1 MTLFSNNA
9 PTGNR
14 MLEETTLKSTDL
26 GLGYTMYKKQVLE
39 HFVIKNG
46 EDTRTQ
52 TLDILIVKNLFQ
64 FANQKCTVV
73 MLGTCRYMI
82 AYMYVKQYRLYLCS
96 FNLTN
101 LQNPP
106 ITSFSYA

>member
-1 MTLFSNNA
+1 
-9 PTGNR
+9 
-14 MLEETTLKSTDL
+14 
-26 GLGYTMYKKQVLE
+26 MYKKQVLE

-52 TLDILIVKNLFQ
+52 TLDVLIVKNLFQ
-64 FANQKCTVV
+64 FANQKCTVI

-82 AYMYVKQYRLYLCS
+82 ANMYVKQYRLYLCS

-106 ITSFSYA
+106 ITSFSYAWKRMVWGTPMKSPPSLGKQWVL